1 MHRNSVQ
8 AGGVESRVVF
18 SVAARD
24 GLCHGRAMKL
34 IPPLL
39 QPFFR
44 ADGRTVIVPIDHGVS
59 VPVPGLEHPEELIA
73 ALRPRADGFVVNYGT
88 SRACRAALDGRGI
101 CLRMDVYKPARPG
114 HPDHGAWMAFG
125 AADAVRVGA
134 HAAMHML
141 YPHHPDEARQFR
153 ESARL
158 ISECHAAG
166 LPVITEAL
174 PFGLGRTADY
184 TPENISFAVRAAA
197 ELGADIVKTAWP
209 GDKDAFRRIVDACFV
224 PVIILGG
231 AAGND
236 DAALLRMVA
245 DAVEAGAAGIAIGRN
260 VWQNPNPVLMLRRL
274 FAIVHENAIAAE
286 AMSIHDL

>member
-1 MHRNSVQ
+1 MSK
-8 AGGVESRVVF
+8 S
-18 SVAARD
+18 
-24 GLCHGRAMKL
+24 
-34 IPPLL
+34 PLS
-39 QPFFR
+39 PSSFFR

-59 VPVPGLEHPEELIA
+59 VPVPGLEQPASLIEEL
-73 ALRPRADGFVVNYGT
+73 RPWADGFVVNYGMA
-88 SRACRAALDGRGI
+88 RACRAAFRDRGM
-101 CLRMDVYKPARPG
+101 CLRMDVYKPALPG
-114 HPDHGAWMAFG
+114 NRDHGAWMTFG
-125 AADAVRVGA
+125 AADAVRLGA
-134 HAAMHML
+134 HCVMHML

-236 DAALLRMVA
+236 EAALLRMVA

-260 VWQNPNPVLMLRRL
+260 VWQNPNPALILRRL
-274 FAIVHENAIAAE
+274 FAIVHENATASE
-286 AMSIHDL
+286 ALGIYDL